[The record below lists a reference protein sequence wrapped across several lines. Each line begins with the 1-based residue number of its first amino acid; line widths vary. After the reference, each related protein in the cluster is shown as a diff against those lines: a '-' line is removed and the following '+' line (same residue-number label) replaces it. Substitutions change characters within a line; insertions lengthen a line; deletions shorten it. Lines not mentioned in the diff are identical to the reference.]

1 MDDTRSSSG
10 PAFPAS
16 NRKRLFPTVDAS
28 KAERGS
34 SNSNTSRYPLVSTTK
49 VQKTST
55 QPEPGPSQ
63 ASATSTSDQCNII
76 AKPHQN
82 TYRTLSPSK
91 FLPML
96 FDDEE
101 ESSEL
106 DDDDDDDW
114 PGDSA
119 SGGVGSPDGS
129 EDEMETTATHNNTE
143 TNESVQEGGDASQQ
157 GIHSFMWSDGSDF
170 VPHLHPFNN
179 TYSGVTDEW
188 PCDANA
194 RESDYFRA
202 FFNDATIDLIISET
216 NKYYQYL
223 TNKFTFPDHSRVH
236 KWIDT
241 APQEFYVFLALML
254 LMPLINKHNIADYW
268 KIDPLI
274 PTPIFLKFMSRDR
287 FLLLTKFMHF
297 ADNNHPDKKDAIWKI
312 RSFFKMILEPF
323 SKFFY
328 PFQKVVIDESL
339 ILFKGRLVFK
349 QYIPSKRHRF
359 GLKIF
364 VLCDCET
371 GIVLDMIMYTGTDVD
386 IPNVGR
392 TDPLGKSG
400 AIVKK
405 MMSPYLGKGHILYT
419 DNWYTSPAL
428 LQFLHDN
435 ATGACGTA
443 KLNRKFMPKFDG
455 PVSHY
460 DNPSDGD
467 DEEDANKDGNQRKK
481 TKSRPKCYQK
491 ETSGKILAM
500 KWTDKKPVHLLS
512 TVHKGEVV
520 ATTKV
525 HYKTKKTIFKP
536 DIVVDYTENMRLIDK
551 CDSQLSG
558 VECLRK
564 KFKWYHKFFLH
575 MVDVTMLNTYN
586 IWLVKNT
593 DPTARKL
600 KFREFVY
607 NVAYQLLEEFGTV
620 TNSRHS
626 HRGHRASERPDRLL
640 ASEYITRHHLRYTD
654 QNERTNKKKQLNC
667 HVCANT
673 SRGARKRTRVTTLCR
688 ECDVPLCPTECFAVY
703 HTMKNY

>member
-10 PAFPAS
+10 TAFPAS

-55 QPEPGPSQ
+55 QPESGPSQ

-91 FLPML
+91 LLPML

-106 DDDDDDDW
+106 DDDDDDW

-119 SGGVGSPDGS
+119 SGGVGSSDGS

-157 GIHSFMWSDGSDF
+157 GIHSFMWSDGNDF
-170 VPHLHPFNN
+170 TPHLHPFSN
-179 TYSGVTDEW
+179 TFSGVTDEW

-241 APQEFYVFLALML
+241 TPQEFYVFLALML

-481 TKSRPKCYQK
+481 TKSRPVLSERGVRKNISHEVDRQ
-491 ETSGKILAM
+491 ETSPPAFYY
-500 KWTDKKPVHLLS
+500 S
-512 TVHKGEVV
+512 
-520 ATTKV
+520 
-525 HYKTKKTIFKP
+525 
-536 DIVVDYTENMRLIDK
+536 
-551 CDSQLSG
+551 
-558 VECLRK
+558 
-564 KFKWYHKFFLH
+564 
-575 MVDVTMLNTYN
+575 
-586 IWLVKNT
+586 
-593 DPTARKL
+593 
-600 KFREFVY
+600 
-607 NVAYQLLEEFGTV
+607 
-620 TNSRHS
+620 
-626 HRGHRASERPDRLL
+626 
-640 ASEYITRHHLRYTD
+640 
-654 QNERTNKKKQLNC
+654 
-667 HVCANT
+667 
-673 SRGARKRTRVTTLCR
+673 
-688 ECDVPLCPTECFAVY
+688 
-703 HTMKNY
+703 